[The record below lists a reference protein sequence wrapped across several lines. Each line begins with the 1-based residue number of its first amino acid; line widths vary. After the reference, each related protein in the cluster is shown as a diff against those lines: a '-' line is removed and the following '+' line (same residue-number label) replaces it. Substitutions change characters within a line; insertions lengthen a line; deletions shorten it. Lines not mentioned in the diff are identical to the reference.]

1 MSKKMKKLIKWN
13 VLVWSCIAFIG
24 FHTRTAAA
32 GEDYNRFSVGA
43 IVAYHNTASSEI
55 GDVDANFD
63 TVPIIGLHGTFFIN
77 RSFAVEL
84 ETQYLKTD
92 LSVEHDNKSGTLGD
106 IRQTPVF
113 LTFRYQHPID
123 KVKANIYLGLGANY
137 SNNDFSQKTGLDA
150 SDFFGVNVAADIKDS
165 FGWHAVVGTEW
176 FFMNHF
182 SAYLDLKVVFNEAE
196 ADLVYPD
203 STRET
208 RDVAINA
215 SALGMGIK
223 YYFF

>member
-1 MSKKMKKLIKWN
+1 MSDKMKKILNWIIFG
-13 VLVWSCIAFIG
+13 WSCAAFLG
-24 FHTRTAAA
+24 FHTGIARA
-32 GEDYNRFSVGA
+32 GENFNRFSVGA

-63 TVPIIGLHGTFFIN
+63 TVPIIGLNGTVFIN
-77 RSFAVEL
+77 RSFAVEI

-92 LSVEHDNKSGTLGD
+92 LNAEHDDKSGTLGD

-137 SNNDFSQKTGLDA
+137 SQNEFNQKAGPDS
-150 SDFFGVNVAADIKDS
+150 SDFFGVNVAADIKGS
-165 FGWHAVVGTEW
+165 FGWHANVGTEW
-176 FFMNHF
+176 FFLEHF
-182 SAYLDLKVVFNEAE
+182 SAYLDLKAVFNEAE
-196 ADLVYPD
+196 VELVYPD

-208 RDVAINA
+208 RDVALNA
-215 SALGMGIK
+215 SALGMGVK